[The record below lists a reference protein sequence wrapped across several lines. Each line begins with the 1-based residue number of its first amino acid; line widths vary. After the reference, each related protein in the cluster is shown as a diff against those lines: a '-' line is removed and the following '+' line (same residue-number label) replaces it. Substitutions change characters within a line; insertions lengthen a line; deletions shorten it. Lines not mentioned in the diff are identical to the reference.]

1 MNYFNF
7 LCTTESICIDGLES
21 GISLIRDVGDK
32 ENTHHEEIIKEI
44 ENSGNFNCY

>member
-1 MNYFNF
+1 VV
-7 LCTTESICIDGLES
+7 IDGVES

-32 ENTHHEEIIKEI
+32 ANTHREEIIKET